1 MFYYTYFFQ
10 VSKPLVSLFEDVKYQ
25 QTEMSVQIEQQHELL
40 FLRVRSTSIFTS
52 DLSVTV

>member
-10 VSKPLVSLFEDVKYQ
+10 VSKPLASLFEDVKYQ
-25 QTEMSVQIEQQHELL
+25 QMSVQIEQQHELPLL
-40 FLRVRSTSIFTS
+40 FLRVPSTSIFTF